1 MAVMNKDLELVKL
14 LVKCGAVIDQ
24 RAVGDFF
31 RPEDQRQVNKA
42 AITDYRGQSY
52 LGEYPLAFACCV
64 GSAEIYDFLLSCG
77 AHPDSKDQFGNSVLH
92 MLVIHNNTEI
102 YRLAVKHHKKPANP
116 KLTNSAGL
124 NPISLAA
131 KLGRKD
137 VFNEII
143 DLSSSE
149 MWRFANITCKVYPLT
164 GVDTIGQSGRTDWNS
179 AFMYIINGTTD
190 QHLDMLEQGLINQLL
205 YEKWQKYARARF
217 LQRLLMLTIH
227 IIIMSAAIYL
237 RPLKSSSDTSAT
249 SSSLESDNSSL
260 TTTASSVASTTT
272 AAAAAVTI
280 STQEVFRYVFECI
293 TVVNSL
299 VTLFMHIDEVREQG
313 VLDFLRGLFYGVDH
327 GSTGIRSVPVVLGA
341 KAPGAKAQVLKGAK
355 AQVLKPQVLKP
366 QVLKPQVLK
375 PQVLKPQVLKP
386 QVLKPQVLKPQVLK
400 PQVLK
405 PKAPV
410 LKPQVLK
417 PQVLKPQVLK
427 PQLKPQVLKPQV
439 LKPQVLKP
447 SPGAKA
453 PGAKAPGAKAP
464 GAKAPVAKAPVAK
477 AQVLKP
483 QVLKP
488 QVLKSQGDAPPKTS
502 FLIACLLISLALPV
516 RIMSLLWTS
525 NLETLTNAEETLLI
539 IAA

>member
-42 AITDYRGQSY
+42 AITDYR
-52 LGEYPLAFACCV
+52 YPLAFACCV

-179 AFMYIINGTTD
+179 AFMYIINGPPTSTWTC
-190 QHLDMLEQGLINQLL
+190 LS
-205 YEKWQKYARARF
+205 RASLTSCCTRSGRNTPGF

-313 VLDFLRGLFYGVDH
+313 VLDFLRGLV
-327 GSTGIRSVPVVLGA
+327 S
-341 KAPGAKAQVLKGAK
+341 
-355 AQVLKPQVLKP
+355 
-366 QVLKPQVLK
+366 
-375 PQVLKPQVLKP
+375 
-386 QVLKPQVLKPQVLK
+386 
-400 PQVLK
+400 
-405 PKAPV
+405 
-410 LKPQVLK
+410 
-417 PQVLKPQVLK
+417 
-427 PQLKPQVLKPQV
+427 
-439 LKPQVLKP
+439 
-447 SPGAKA
+447 
-453 PGAKAPGAKAP
+453 
-464 GAKAPVAKAPVAK
+464 
-477 AQVLKP
+477 
-483 QVLKP
+483 
-488 QVLKSQGDAPPKTS
+488 
-502 FLIACLLISLALPV
+502 
-516 RIMSLLWTS
+516 
-525 NLETLTNAEETLLI
+525 
-539 IAA
+539 